1 MSNNLNNIELRRLSV
16 LPEIRAE
23 VVNRED
29 GTTAKRISGYA
40 AVFEQYSRPFYDEWV
55 EIISRGAFDGCEMS
69 DVVMVIDHSRE
80 VRDVMARYKDGI
92 GTLDITID
100 EQGVRFAFDAP
111 DTAAGRD
118 LVALIERGD
127 ISECSFAF
135 WVAEDSWSY
144 DVNLDGKTYDIRR
157 INKVAKLADLS
168 IVVRGQYPQP
178 SVGIDE
184 RALFEASRPKQ
195 STRTMS
201 VALAKAITNH

>member
-1 MSNNLNNIELRRLSV
+1 MSNNLNNIELRRLSS
-16 LPEIRAE
+16 LPDIRAE
-23 VVNRED
+23 VVQRED

-55 EIISRGAFDGCEMS
+55 EIISRDAFDGCEMS

-80 VRDVMARYKDGI
+80 VRDVMARYKDGV
-92 GTLDITID
+92 GTLDISID
-100 EQGVRFAFDAP
+100 EVGVRFAFDAP

-127 ISECSFAF
+127 IFECSFAF
-135 WVAEDSWSY
+135 WVAEDAWSY

-184 RALFEASRPKQ
+184 RALFEASRPKP
-195 STRTMS
+195 SARTMS

>member
-1 MSNNLNNIELRRLSV
+1 MSELNNIELRRLSA

-23 VVNRED
+23 VVQRED
-29 GTTAKRISGYA
+29 GSTAKRISGYA

-92 GTLDITID
+92 GTLDISID
-100 EQGVRFAFDAP
+100 EVGVRFAFDAP

-144 DVNLDGKTYDIRR
+144 DVNLDGKVYDIRR

-184 RALFEASRPKQ
+184 RALFEASKPKQ
-195 STRTMS
+195 SAPTMS
-201 VALAKAITNH
+201 VRLAKAITNH